1 MLHACAIVCV
11 TPTLCA
17 WCVRTTQ
24 VCGAGDGRWQR
35 RTIVRIPDKF
45 PCKFLIGVLGAAY
58 TAPAAAPAGEP
69 IGASAAAPPPGAVV
83 GTRVRRGPAVG
94 RAAWVKGERTTRGL
108 ADADT

>member
-1 MLHACAIVCV
+1 MLTDRSFMRAPSTMHTVK
-11 TPTLCA
+11 
-17 WCVRTTQ
+17 CVRTTQ

-58 TAPAAAPAGEP
+58 TAPAAARRR
-69 IGASAAAPPPGAVV
+69 ASCRAAAGGC

-94 RAAWVKGERTTRGL
+94 RAVWVKGERTTRGL

>member
-1 MLHACAIVCV
+1 MRAPSTMHTVK
-11 TPTLCA
+11 
-17 WCVRTTQ
+17 CVRTTQ

-58 TAPAAAPAGEP
+58 RYTAPAAAPAGELP
-69 IGASAAAPPPGAVV
+69 RAAAGGC

-94 RAAWVKGERTTRGL
+94 RAVWVKGERTTRGL